1 MTLSGGKRGI
11 YSFSNVVSYNGLFI
25 SENDN
30 HTHPGR
36 SEATGWVRYSQVS
49 PPPQRARRPAIFTDN
64 GLIEEGLAGT
74 RYSGCFVT
82 SLFHPH
88 FAPSLLSWEQEL
100 PGRTDSDHPAFSS
113 VPTSDLHCPVN
124 LTVWL
129 FICIKWLK
137 CNTSWDQGHLLRFK
151 DTQDWK
157 NHNKTEQQQKKQPKE
172 TKNPRG
178 LARMLLQDQKP
189 FSQSGGSSSH
199 SNHCAPGGT
208 RALDFPTQILCTQK
222 SCYKRSDFWRSVVW
236 NVWWMPWDYVFIKVL
251 LREKDSLVDRH
262 TTLREKH
269 QIQFKLSLP
278 AIGHMLN
285 LSLLREKTVVKTQL
299 LSVD

>member
-157 NHNKTEQQQKKQPKE
+157 NHNKTEQQKKTTQRSKKPKGVGSMSNTNAFTRPKTLFSVWRKQFSQQPLCS
-172 TKNPRG
+172 RG
-178 LARMLLQDQKP
+178 NQGPCLSNTDPVHTEILLQEIWFLKI
-189 FSQSGGSSSH
+189 SCLKCVMNALRLCIYKSVIKRKRLISGQTH
-199 SNHCAPGGT
+199 NVTWKTSN
-208 RALDFPTQILCTQK
+208 
-222 SCYKRSDFWRSVVW
+222 SV
-236 NVWWMPWDYVFIKVL
+236 
-251 LREKDSLVDRH
+251 
-262 TTLREKH
+262 
-269 QIQFKLSLP
+269 
-278 AIGHMLN
+278 
-285 LSLLREKTVVKTQL
+285 
-299 LSVD
+299 